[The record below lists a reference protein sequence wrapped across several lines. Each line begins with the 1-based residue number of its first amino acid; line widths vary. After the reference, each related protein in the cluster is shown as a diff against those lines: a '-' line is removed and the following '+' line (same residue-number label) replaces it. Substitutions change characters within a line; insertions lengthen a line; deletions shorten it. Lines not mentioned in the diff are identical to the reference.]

1 MHSTFTEA
9 VRISQRMEA
18 KQTIFTHF
26 SQRYAKLPV
35 LEEFE
40 VKEAKNCAIGIR
52 KLVISRIFCTF
63 LLIIPQF
70 LEYLL
75 LLTISAFDHMTVTP
89 KTFNVIK
96 EMYPALKYIFSEE
109 LEEIQKKVNYRM
121 QPFEKTIEQ
130 NLEMDNNSSLDSD
143 LKQPLDQTT
152 KRRQVTLNKILGQ
165 QAKRRKS
172 SSETSN

>member
-26 SQRYAKLPV
+26 SQRYAKVPV

-40 VKEAKNCAIGIR
+40 VKEAKNCAIGMKINVMNI
-52 KLVISRIFCTF
+52 LQFF
-63 LLIIPQF
+63 LQILPQI
-70 LEYLL
+70 LNCLL

>member
-1 MHSTFTEA
+1 MQ
-9 VRISQRMEA
+9 I
-18 KQTIFTHF
+18 
-26 SQRYAKLPV
+26 LPQI
-35 LEEFE
+35 L
-40 VKEAKNCAIGIR
+40 NC
-52 KLVISRIFCTF
+52 
-63 LLIIPQF
+63 
-70 LEYLL
+70 LL

-165 QAKRRKS
+165 QAKRRRS